1 MNKNYRLAVVGL
13 GYVGLPLALEFG
25 KKFSTIGV
33 DQSTKKIESYKKC
46 FDPTGEISRI
56 DFKNSKKITF
66 TNSIKEINLA
76 DIIIVSVPTPVTKYN
91 KPDLQILK
99 DATKEVAQNMKK
111 KSIIVFESTV
121 YPGTTEEVCVPIL
134 EKYSGFKWLKDFY
147 VGYSPERVNPGDKK
161 HTITHI
167 TKVVSGD
174 SKNTLEKLARI
185 YSVII
190 KAGVYKSPSIKV
202 AEAAKVIENTQRD
215 LNIALMNELSSI
227 FDLMSVDTSEVLKAA
242 STKWNFLPFTPGL
255 VGGHCIGVDP
265 YYLTFKAKKLG
276 HKPKLILSGR
286 EVNDNIPKEIASK
299 VSKLLKSSRNKKII
313 FLGTTFKE
321 DCSDIRNSKSIELLN
336 RLKKIGFKVYVH
348 DPLSDKSEIKKLYGI
363 SLLDWNELPNKCDAI
378 VISVAHKFY
387 KNLKEKKIFSL
398 LKKNAVVFDI
408 KSIYQKRK
416 IEKLGHKVW
425 SL

>member
-46 FDPTGEISRI
+46 IDPTGEISRI

-99 DATKEVAQNMKK
+99 EATKEVAQNMKK

-134 EKYSGFKWLKDFY
+134 EKYSGLKWLKDFY

-174 SKNTLEKLARI
+174 SKNTLEKLAKI

-227 FDLMSVDTSEVLKAA
+227 FDLMCVDTSEVLKAA